1 VKACRRRGSSCHRMM
16 MVAMIDEPLNM
27 LDLGH
32 RDSVREALFSFSM
45 EKGFFFRSVLE
56 TRFFLSK

>member
-1 VKACRRRGSSCHRMM
+1 MM
-16 MVAMIDEPLNM
+16 MVAMIDEPLNI

-32 RDSVREALFSFSM
+32 RDSVREALFSCSM
-45 EKGFFFRSVLE
+45 DKGLFFRSVLE

>member
-1 VKACRRRGSSCHRMM
+1 MM
-16 MVAMIDEPLNM
+16 MVVMIDEPLNI

-32 RDSVREALFSFSM
+32 RDSVREALFSCSM
-45 EKGFFFRSVLE
+45 DKGLFFRSVLE